1 MFPILSIGGL
11 AIQMPGLLILVGLW
25 TGLSA
30 AERGAHR
37 HGIPAETLYNLVFFS
52 LIAGVIGA
60 RLAYAGQH
68 LDVFIRNPI
77 GLLSLRPELLDPLGG
92 LAAAVMVGVI
102 LIQRRGLRLG
112 PVLDALTPLFAV
124 VMISVPAANFA
135 SGDAY
140 GAPAALP
147 WSVELWG
154 AERHPAQV
162 YEVIAALG
170 IFIYLEAR
178 AHTEKLPAG
187 TLFLNFI
194 ALSAGA
200 RLFLEVF
207 RGESAVIGP
216 GLRAV
221 QLAAWVVM
229 ASALFGLWR
238 LMRRGSRLT
247 AP

>member
-11 AIQMPGLLILVGLW
+11 AIQVPELLILVGLW

-30 AERGAHR
+30 AERSAHR

-60 RLAYAGQH
+60 RLAYVGRH
-68 LDVFIRNPI
+68 LDVFVRNPL
-77 GLLSLRPELLDPLGG
+77 GLFSLRPELLDPLGG
-92 LAAAVMVGVI
+92 LAAVVLVGVF

-124 VMISVPAANFA
+124 VMIAVPAANFA

-154 AERHPAQV
+154 AKRHPAQV
-162 YEVIAALG
+162 YEFLAALG
-170 IFIYLEAR
+170 VFIYLVVQAK
-178 AHTEKLPAG
+178 TEKSPAG
-187 TLFLNFI
+187 TLFLNFV
-194 ALSAGA
+194 ALSAA
-200 RLFLEVF
+200 TRLFLEVF
-207 RGESAVIGP
+207 RGDSPVFGP
-216 GLRAV
+216 GLRVV